1 MSHYNMQYDPDI
13 NEKFE
18 NFTIKEVLADDDR
31 VRFHSRDGRILYVE
45 VSTDCCDD
53 SYFDKDSIEDMKWL
67 VGQTLLSIES
77 VETSAETTDPRPN
90 DDTFYDCGH
99 QRVYCLV
106 FKTLSSEISVL
117 WRNDSNG
124 CYYGSV
130 EVKLIAPSPLA
141 N

>member
-1 MSHYNMQYDPDI
+1 MSYYHMGYDPDI

-18 NFTIKEVLADDDR
+18 NFTVKEVLADDDV
-31 VRFHSRDGRILYVE
+31 VRFLSQDGRTLYVE

-53 SYFDKDSIEDMKWL
+53 SYFDKDSIEDMEGL

-77 VETSAETTDPRPN
+77 VETNAELTDPRPH
-90 DDTFYDCGH
+90 DDFHDREA
-99 QRVYCLV
+99 QSVYCLV
-106 FKTLSSEISVL
+106 FKTTSSEISVL

-124 CYYGSV
+124 CYSGSV
-130 EVKLIAPSPLA
+130 ELKLVNPASLA

>member
-1 MSHYNMQYDPDI
+1 MSYYHMGYDPDI

-18 NFTIKEVLADDDR
+18 NFTVKEVLADDDV
-31 VRFHSRDGRILYVE
+31 VRFLSQDGRTLYVE

-53 SYFDKDSIEDMKWL
+53 SYFDKDSIEDMEGL

-77 VETSAETTDPRPN
+77 VETNAETTNPRPD
-90 DDTFYDCGH
+90 DDTLHDREY

-106 FKTLSSEISVL
+106 FKTNSSEISVL

-130 EVKLIAPSPLA
+130 EIKLVGSTSLA